1 MEPTSSPLLT
11 ADAYPASTHILT
23 ITTTTTTTTT
33 VHFERLY
40 GITSS
45 LPATT
50 SKDVRIRVSVASLND
65 VT

>member
-11 ADAYPASTHILT
+11 ADAYPASTHIL
-23 ITTTTTTTTT
+23 TTTTTTTTT

>member
-11 ADAYPASTHILT
+11 ADAYPASTHIL
-23 ITTTTTTTTT
+23 TTTTTTTT